1 MSLRILTLAA
11 VLFLAH
17 AGVVSAQ
24 VKLEFNNGRVN
35 LSAQN
40 APVRAI
46 LAEWTRLGGTTIVN
60 ADKVTGSPVTLELQG
75 VPERQALDIVLR
87 GVPGYMFAARE
98 NPSTSSSRFDRV
110 MILATTTAPRPATNT
125 ATFAPPAPRPVPFGD
140 PDEDDS
146 DDDVNTFTPL
156 QRQDQEALR
165 RAEEIARQRAIDA
178 AQAVRAAQAGRAG
191 QAVVDAPGTAG
202 MRVVTAPFQGAP
214 QAEPPQPPPQAPG
227 SPARPTNPFTS
238 LPGSTR
244 PGEIT
249 PAPQQDNRPQ
259 TTPNQQEQ

>member
-11 VLFLAH
+11 VLSLAH

-24 VKLEFNNGRVN
+24 VKLEFNDGRVN

-60 ADKVTGSPVTLELQG
+60 AEKVTGPAVTLELQG

-98 NPSTSSSRFDRV
+98 NPTSTSSRFDRV
-110 MILATTTAPRPATNT
+110 MILASTSAPRPTANT
-125 ATFAPPAPRPVPFGD
+125 ATFAPPVPRPVPFGD
-140 PDEDDS
+140 PDDDD
-146 DDDVNTFTPL
+146 DDDVNAFSPV

-165 RAEEIARQRAIDA
+165 R
-178 AQAVRAAQAGRAG
+178 
-191 QAVVDAPGTAG
+191 
-202 MRVVTAPFQGAP
+202 
-214 QAEPPQPPPQAPG
+214 
-227 SPARPTNPFTS
+227 
-238 LPGSTR
+238 
-244 PGEIT
+244 
-249 PAPQQDNRPQ
+249 
-259 TTPNQQEQ
+259 